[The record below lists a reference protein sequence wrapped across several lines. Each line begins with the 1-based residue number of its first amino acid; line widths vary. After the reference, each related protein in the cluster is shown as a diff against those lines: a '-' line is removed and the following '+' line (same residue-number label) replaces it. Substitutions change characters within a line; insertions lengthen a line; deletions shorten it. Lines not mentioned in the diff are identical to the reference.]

1 MDRFIVKEIYSVKV
15 RFSMRYYI
23 FSIIVFFALS
33 IGTVSSF
40 AQVTE
45 PLVTVSVDKPSYVV
59 EDTIVISGAVK
70 SIVEQTPLTYQIFD
84 PVRNQVQIGQVDV
97 AQDGKFT
104 TTLKPGKLWKL
115 DGTYTV
121 KVQYGPPNVVA
132 ETNFEFRGTISPIT
146 KMFEVDAGN
155 QGTFDVEY
163 TINDGTVKDM
173 IIDFES
179 LALVIS
185 INATSDGTITV
196 NIPRVLMDAKTTSGE
211 DDVFIIL
218 IDGAEVT
225 YNEEKTTSSR
235 TLTIQFLEGDS
246 DIEIIGTQI
255 VPEFGPIAALVLA
268 VAIISIIAV
277 SAKTR
282 LRLIPKF

>member
-1 MDRFIVKEIYSVKV
+1 
-15 RFSMRYYI
+15 MRYYL
-23 FSIIVFFALS
+23 FLIIACFVLS
-33 IGTVSSF
+33 INNVSIF
-40 AQVTE
+40 AQVTA
-45 PLVTVSVDKPSYVV
+45 PLITVSVDKPSYVA

-70 SIVEQTPLTYQIFD
+70 SIVEGTPLTYQIFD
-84 PVRNQVQIGQVDV
+84 PVKNQVQIGQVDV

-104 TTLKPGKLWKL
+104 TTLKPGKLWKQ

-132 ETNFEFRGTISPIT
+132 ETNFEFRGTTPPVT
-146 KMFEVDAGN
+146 KIFEVDAGN

-163 TINDGTVKDM
+163 TINGGTVKDM

-185 INATSDGTITV
+185 INATSDGTFTV
-196 NIPRVLMDAKTTSGE
+196 NIPRALMDAKTTGGE
-211 DDVFIIL
+211 DDIFIIL

-255 VPEFGPIAALVLA
+255 VPEFGPIAALVLTVA
-268 VAIISIIAV
+268 VISIIAV

-282 LRLIPKF
+282 LLMPKF

>member
-1 MDRFIVKEIYSVKV
+1 MKV
-15 RFSMRYYI
+15 RFSMRYYL

-33 IGTVSSF
+33 IGIVSSF

-45 PLVTVSVDKPSYVV
+45 PLITVSVDKPSYVA

-84 PVRNQVQIGQVDV
+84 PVRNQVQIGQVDI

-132 ETNFEFRGTISPIT
+132 ETNFEFRGTTSPVT

-163 TINDGTVKDM
+163 TISDGTVKDM

-185 INATSDGTITV
+185 INATSDGTIMV
-196 NIPRVLMDAKTTSGE
+196 NIPRALMDAKTTSGE

-225 YNEEKTTSSR
+225 YNEEETTSSR

-282 LRLIPKF
+282 LRLMPKY

>member
-1 MDRFIVKEIYSVKV
+1 
-15 RFSMRYYI
+15 MRYYI

-40 AQVTE
+40 AQVTTE
-45 PLVTVSVDKPSYVV
+45 PLITVSVDKPSYVA
-59 EDTIVISGAVK
+59 EGTIVISGAVK
-70 SIVEQTPLTYQIFD
+70 SIVEGTPLTYQIFD
-84 PVRNQVQIGQVDV
+84 PAKNQVQIGQIDV
-97 AQDGKFT
+97 AQDGKYT
-104 TTLKPGKLWKL
+104 TTVKPGKLWKQ

-132 ETNFEFRGTISPIT
+132 ETNFEFKGTSSPIT
-146 KMFEVDAGN
+146 NIFEVNAGN

-163 TINDGTVKDM
+163 TIKGATVKDM
-173 IIDFES
+173 IIDFEG

-185 INATSDGTITV
+185 MDATSDGTITIK
-196 NIPRVLMDAKTTSGE
+196 IPRELMDAKTAGGE
-211 DDVFIIL
+211 DDVFIVL
-218 IDGAEVT
+218 IDGQEVS
-225 YNEEKTTSSR
+225 YKEEEKTANSR
-235 TLTIQFLEGDS
+235 TISIQFLEGDS

-282 LRLIPKF
+282 LRLMPKY